1 MFPDETRRRQE
12 RLSEIIY
19 LLSELVFDSNGND
32 QLEIIQELHMI
43 YKDGFKHS
51 YSDLFPVILNILDEE
66 NQYSTEFLTNNLNS
80 IREILEVDYSNGK
93 HEYNDIYAQFTKL
106 CDHLNLQI
114 SELTVFWKVRSM
126 EKDMKVY
133 MDTVDDKLNH
143 VTNEISLADKK
154 LDEANKGLVT
164 ATKKADS
171 LQTELIAVLS
181 IFAAIVITFSGG
193 FTFLGSVMTSIKDV
207 KYIEGVVL
215 ATLVCGIVIFNTI
228 FLLMYLVSKITERNI
243 FAKCEKEQ
251 CPYKSDEDKCKC
263 SGLKKIRKRL
273 PYVFYYNLIS
283 TVGIALD
290 MSIWYLDIKN
300 IFF

>member
-12 RLSEIIY
+12 RLSEVIY
-19 LLSELVFDSNGND
+19 SLSHEILNTEKDEQIEVIKK
-32 QLEIIQELHMI
+32 LEMI
-43 YKDGFKHS
+43 YQDGFKHS
-51 YSDLFPVILNILDEE
+51 YSDLFPVILDIFDET
-66 NQYSTEFLTNNLNS
+66 NQYNVEFLTNNLEL
-80 IREILEVDYSNGK
+80 IRTDLEIDYSNGK
-93 HEYNDIYAQFTKL
+93 HEYDDIYKQFTKL

-114 SELTVFWKVRSM
+114 SELSVFSEIQNR
-126 EKDMKVY
+126 
-133 MDTVDDKLNH
+133 TDDGKAM
-143 VTNEISLADKK
+143 IDA
-154 LDEANKGLVT
+154 ANRKIEHAT
-164 ATKKADS
+164 AELTAANKKADS

-243 FAKCEKEQ
+243 FARCEHEQ
-251 CPYKSDEDKCKC
+251 CPCKSDGDKCKC
-263 SGLKKIRKRL
+263 SSLKKIRKRL

-283 TVGIALD
+283 LAGIVID
-290 MSIWYLDIKN
+290 MAIWYMDIKN
-300 IFF
+300 IF